1 MSFQSTSFSEFIA
14 PLNQALE
21 PMVKLGVG
29 APLNF
34 SPGLVVLEVPGRV
47 SGKVRTIPLMAYA
60 AYPYVAVGTV
70 RENSQWIKNLHAADH
85 PKLWVWGQRFN
96 FDRVN
101 SADQWFIGRLS
112 R

>member
-1 MSFQSTSFSEFIA
+1 MTTFNDMLA

-21 PMVKLGVG
+21 PLVKLGVG
-29 APLNF
+29 SPLSF

-47 SGKVRTIPLMAYA
+47 SGQLRSIPLMAYA
-60 AYPYVAVGTV
+60 AYPFVAVGTV
-70 RENSQWIKNLHAADH
+70 RENSQWIKNLHAASD

-96 FDRVN
+96 FDRIN